1 MSIQGTTSAD
11 LITNTVI
18 GTADTIYGY
27 AGADTLIGSN
37 DTLYGGADGDVLVG
51 YGAALVLGEDGD
63 DTLRFA
69 HDTCIQ
75 LALEQSYQEPYT
87 LLCVLCFYARPEVFL
102 VV

>member
-63 DTLRFA
+63 DTLQA
-69 HDTCIQ
+69 
-75 LALEQSYQEPYT
+75 
-87 LLCVLCFYARPEVFL
+87 FYAGVASGEGEMPERGEHSLF
-102 VV
+102 